1 MSQHEEGNKRKA
13 VSKEQC
19 TLIFMTIY
27 LPRGVSPS
35 HLASLASETALCWR
49 RKYNRGEEVVL
60 KTGPR
65 ALQRHLPSSPGTRDS
80 EGGMGR
86 LRREVQWY
94 LFLKDIT
101 VSTET
106 TSEHLESAVNSAVE
120 WASGQSGTPRH
131 CVLLLAVCFCVHGLY
146 IWPSQ

>member
-1 MSQHEEGNKRKA
+1 MSQREEGNKRNA

-35 HLASLASETALCWR
+35 HFASLAPEKEESTTEER
-49 RKYNRGEEVVL
+49 RWFWKQ
-60 KTGPR
+60 GPE
-65 ALQRHLPSSPGTRDS
+65 LSKRHLPSSPGTRDS

-120 WASGQSGTPRH
+120 
-131 CVLLLAVCFCVHGLY
+131 
-146 IWPSQ
+146 